1 MTVRSTVQRDI
12 ISILNDNLQGR
23 FWIGLELP
31 AGRCSDPSKELHG
44 YRWVTGEETTDFTEW
59 RAQNSSEC
67 GRRCVSVSKDQLWEE
82 SSCLEAADGFL
93 CEYNFNETC
102 QAPEMEGFSFTYHT
116 PLGFQAT
123 DTAHLPPGT
132 VAIMSPA
139 GYKLYCDINEW
150 KPGPWDCQH
159 ENGGCSHTCD
169 MEGGNGKCICPEGLQ
184 LEKNQVT
191 CEAPDPCRSHHCAQ
205 VCVPQKDSYSCLCRG
220 GYDLDQD
227 GLTCV
232 DVDECKQERACKSDQ
247 LCVNT
252 PGSFTCVCPSGF
264 EMVDGECED
273 TDECEST
280 PCEHHCTNTHGGF
293 ECSCFEGFRLNEYD
307 KTTCYSVCEE
317 ETCEAMCDP
326 NNRDVCECPE
336 GYILHMEEDT
346 NVCIDIDECD
356 MEMFCQQLCKNSFG
370 SYTCYCEDGYKLE
383 ADNYTCT
390 EVPDTEDGCS
400 HKCEMERTK
409 AKCFCPEGLQ
419 LEENQVT
426 CETPDPCRDHPCE
439 HLCLPQMDR
448 YLCTCR
454 EGYRLG
460 DDGSTCLD
468 VDECQLARVCEAGQV
483 CANTPGSFQCACPA
497 GYRMV
502 SGRCE
507 DRDECEA
514 APCEHECANTPGSFD
529 CYCLE
534 GFRQNKFEPTKCDEV
549 CQSEMCTATCDPNNE
564 DTCDCPEGYVLDN
577 EGTNQVCVDIDECD
591 SGTFYTRK
599 WTPLYICAN
608 VGIILGGETHP

>member
-1 MTVRSTVQRDI
+1 MDFRRVLFLLLSFQVSGVDSESSTAGLCILSDCYTIRQGAADFDTASGVCGAKGGHLMTVRSTVQRDI
-12 ISILNDNLQGR
+12 ISILKDNLQGR

-123 DTAHLPPGT
+123 DTAHVPPGT

-184 LEKNQVT
+184 LEENQVT
-191 CEAPDPCRSHHCAQ
+191 CEASDPCRSHNCAH

-227 GLTCV
+227 GSTCV
-232 DVDECKQERACKSDQ
+232 DVDECKQERACKADQ

-273 TDECEST
+273 TDECESA

-293 ECSCFEGFRLNEYD
+293 ECSFSEGFRLNEYD

-317 ETCEAMCDP
+317 ETCEVMCDP
-326 NNRDVCECPE
+326 KNRDVCECPE

-356 MEMFCQQLCKNSFG
+356 LGMFCQQLCKNSFG

-390 EVPDTEDGCS
+390 EVPDTEDGS
-400 HKCEMERTK
+400 
-409 AKCFCPEGLQ
+409 GLTSITPFTEDSVTPTTNITVT
-419 LEENQVT
+419 EESVISAGALLGIVIGVLVT
-426 CETPDPCRDHPCE
+426 
-439 HLCLPQMDR
+439 
-448 YLCTCR
+448 
-454 EGYRLG
+454 
-460 DDGSTCLD
+460 
-468 VDECQLARVCEAGQV
+468 V
-483 CANTPGSFQCACPA
+483 
-497 GYRMV
+497 
-502 SGRCE
+502 
-507 DRDECEA
+507 
-514 APCEHECANTPGSFD
+514 
-529 CYCLE
+529 
-534 GFRQNKFEPTKCDEV
+534 
-549 CQSEMCTATCDPNNE
+549 
-564 DTCDCPEGYVLDN
+564 
-577 EGTNQVCVDIDECD
+577 
-591 SGTFYTRK
+591 
-599 WTPLYICAN
+599 
-608 VGIILGGETHP
+608 ILGFCVVHREFR

>member
-1 MTVRSTVQRDI
+1 MSAVGFDFLLLSPKMCRALAVVLVAIPMFTLQAASESSTAGLCMLSDCYTIRQGAADFDTASGVCGAKGGHLMTVRSTVQRDI

-390 EVPDTEDGCS
+390 EVPDTEDGSGLTSITPFTEDSVTPTTNITVTEESVISAGALLGILIGVLVTVILGFCVV
-400 HKCEMERTK
+400 HREFRQR
-409 AKCFCPEGLQ
+409 AKWDMATDCKIAGLDGDYGLQ
-419 LEENQVT
+419 QVT
-426 CETPDPCRDHPCE
+426 TEKYVRK
-439 HLCLPQMDR
+439 
-448 YLCTCR
+448 Y
-454 EGYRLG
+454 
-460 DDGSTCLD
+460 
-468 VDECQLARVCEAGQV
+468 
-483 CANTPGSFQCACPA
+483 SFI
-497 GYRMV
+497 
-502 SGRCE
+502 
-507 DRDECEA
+507 
-514 APCEHECANTPGSFD
+514 
-529 CYCLE
+529 
-534 GFRQNKFEPTKCDEV
+534 
-549 CQSEMCTATCDPNNE
+549 
-564 DTCDCPEGYVLDN
+564 
-577 EGTNQVCVDIDECD
+577 TNDLKA
-591 SGTFYTRK
+591 YT
-599 WTPLYICAN
+599 
-608 VGIILGGETHP
+608 